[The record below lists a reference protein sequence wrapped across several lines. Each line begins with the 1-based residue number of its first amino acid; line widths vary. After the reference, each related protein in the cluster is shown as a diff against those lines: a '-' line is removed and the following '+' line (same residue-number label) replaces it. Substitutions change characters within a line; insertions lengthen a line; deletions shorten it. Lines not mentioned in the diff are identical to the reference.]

1 MSILSAR
8 TNASSFRNSV
18 QFEPTT
24 GTQELPAAFH
34 LRRISNS
41 GATMNRNLLYLLVG
55 ALIVGVGVLGY
66 SLYQEHQKP
75 GLSISIGGKEG
86 LRIEGK

>member
-1 MSILSAR
+1 MRHLPGLLRVVSDFSGTQDLCA
-8 TNASSFRNSV
+8 AFPLGRNSI
-18 QFEPTT
+18 F
-24 GTQELPAAFH
+24 
-34 LRRISNS
+34 

-66 SLYQEHQKP
+66 ALYQERQKA

>member
-1 MSILSAR
+1 
-8 TNASSFRNSV
+8 
-18 QFEPTT
+18 
-24 GTQELPAAFH
+24 
-34 LRRISNS
+34 
-41 GATMNRNLLYLLVG
+41 MNRNLLYLLVG

-86 LRIEGK
+86 LRIEGSRSD